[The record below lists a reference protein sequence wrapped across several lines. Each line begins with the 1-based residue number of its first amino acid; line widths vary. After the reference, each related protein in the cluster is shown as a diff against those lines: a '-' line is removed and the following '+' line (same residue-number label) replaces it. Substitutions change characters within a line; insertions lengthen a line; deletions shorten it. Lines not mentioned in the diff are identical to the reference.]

1 MAAATVDVA
10 VAVRPWTTC
19 SDVGDRPIPSMV
31 ATWTD
36 DRESLP
42 STVEVGPL
50 PLSLLFDRRR
60 LPLCGEGVEDD
71 LGLLCALG
79 KQRDGV

>member
-1 MAAATVDVA
+1 
-10 VAVRPWTTC
+10 
-19 SDVGDRPIPSMV
+19 MV

-60 LPLCGEGVEDD
+60 LPLCGEAVEDD